1 MESSTDADIDIPHT
15 YALNDVAILK
25 ADTSSMIKMATE
37 VDNVYLTTYMGDGL
51 VVATPTGSTAYNLS
65 VGGPILEPSSRTW
78 AVSPIAAHSLTMR
91 QLVLNEDS
99 VIKVQTFSRSDTYRL
114 SIDGTS
120 FTMQEGTTITIRKA
134 PYSVKVIQRIN
145 HNFAETLRNKLMWG
159 MDKR

>member
-1 MESSTDADIDIPHT
+1 
-15 YALNDVAILK
+15 
-25 ADTSSMIKMATE
+25 MIKMATE

-91 QLVLNEDS
+91 PLVLNDDS